1 MDYKKELE
9 RLLALVN
16 GVTSY
21 YRHGQEIPE
30 ERLRKLSDVQI
41 DLEEKM
47 GLI

>member
-21 YRHGQEIPE
+21 YRHGQNIPE
-30 ERLRKLSDVQI
+30 ERLRKLSDEQI
-41 DLEEKM
+41 DLEERM
-47 GLI
+47 GLL